1 MGEGRVRRAPQPHL
15 ASATPPQGG
24 SDLQQGSESRVFIL
38 HKERQ
43 KTKTLDSRSGSGMT
57 GGEVEDDR
65 GLERGS
71 RNEKL
76 QTVEGIG

>member
-1 MGEGRVRRAPQPHL
+1 MKITTFVIPD
-15 ASATPPQGG
+15 G
-24 SDLQQGSESRVFIL
+24 SNRESSVFCL
-38 HKERQ
+38 HEE
-43 KTKTLDSRSGSGMT
+43 KTKTLDPRSGSGMT